1 MPTSSF
7 TPFCSA
13 LRLRRLTSTLP
24 GLPGPLA
31 SCGFDWRLP
40 HDFSSHGGSF
50 VRVSTD
56 RPFLQA
62 SNLSPGFR
70 KTVSHPYLFWPRVV
84 TASHHSQLLD
94 LHSPSFSQPSLNP
107 ASCLQR
113 IPLLTSP
120 QWTPVSVPAASFRAP
135 SESSY
140 VACLGVPANQMWNLE
155 IRNWRSGAWG
165 VSFLQHH
172 VWFWAPVH
180 SGSWRGAEEAVQG
193 PVNCLLG
200 V

>member
-1 MPTSSF
+1 MFLWVAVLSLQYSF
-7 TPFCSA
+7 FCSELLFSTAPPCRDHPSAPSA

-31 SCGFDWRLP
+31 SCGFDCRFP

-50 VRVSTD
+50 VSVSTY

-70 KTVSHPYLFWPRVV
+70 KTVPYLYLFWPRVV

-94 LHSPSFSQPSLNP
+94 PHSPSFSQPSLNP

-120 QWTPVSVPAASFRAP
+120 Q
-135 SESSY
+135 
-140 VACLGVPANQMWNLE
+140 
-155 IRNWRSGAWG
+155 
-165 VSFLQHH
+165 
-172 VWFWAPVH
+172 
-180 SGSWRGAEEAVQG
+180 
-193 PVNCLLG
+193 
-200 V
+200 